1 MYARV
6 SNLNNRNINMALSSS
21 VEGSSYSS
29 DVFGP
34 ALWFTL
40 HNAASAYPDFPD
52 LNTRHAMKNILINL
66 HLLIPCII
74 CKTHWK
80 NNLKKFNLDVVVA
93 SRSNLFTFLVNAHNN
108 VNKINNKKELT
119 IQEAKEIYGYDRP
132 EGSFVRLN
140 YYI

>member
-1 MYARV
+1 MTF
-6 SNLNNRNINMALSSS
+6 SSS
-21 VEGSSYSS
+21 VEGSSYTPS
-29 DVFGP
+29 VFGP

-40 HNAASAYPDFPD
+40 HNSASAYPDFPD
-52 LNTRHAMKNILINL
+52 LHTKNAMKHILISL
-66 HLLIPCII
+66 PLLIPCII

-80 NNLKKFNLDVVVA
+80 NNLKQYNLDVVVA
-93 SRSNLFTFLVNAHNN
+93 SRSNLFTFLVHAHNN
-108 VNKINNKKELT
+108 VNKINSKNEMT